1 MIKMMNKEV
10 LTMADLNNILVKFI
24 ETNKVKFGIEYKDSL
39 ETLQELLNE
48 IKEDYKSLGD
58 E

>member
-1 MIKMMNKEV
+1 MMNKEV

-39 ETLQELLNE
+39 ETLKELLDE
-48 IKEDYKSLGD
+48 IERDYESLGD

>member
-1 MIKMMNKEV
+1 MMNKEV

-39 ETLQELLNE
+39 GTLQELLNE